1 MAMETLHA
9 VDATPAVALCSFQTH
24 TLPPVHLSTPSLRAV
39 ACWFMQV
46 DCTKEQQLC
55 KDHFVTAFPSIRV
68 FRQAHDDV
76 VVNVSQQSRGMKSGE
91 KGCSPGARVTAA
103 C

>member
-1 MAMETLHA
+1 MSRHVHT
-9 VDATPAVALCSFQTH
+9 VDGLAELCACVW
-24 TLPPVHLSTPSLRAV
+24 PV
-39 ACWFMQV
+39 QV

-76 VVNVSQQSRGMKSGE
+76 VLNVSYAAGHTGQRVRVVTKGLTRE
-91 KGCSPGARVTAA
+91 KGDQ
-103 C
+103 

>member
-1 MAMETLHA
+1 MMCAC
-9 VDATPAVALCSFQTH
+9 V
-24 TLPPVHLSTPSLRAV
+24 LPL
-39 ACWFMQV
+39 QV

-76 VVNVSQQSRGMKSGE
+76 VLNVS
-91 KGCSPGARVTAA
+91 TAVYTGDL
-103 C
+103 